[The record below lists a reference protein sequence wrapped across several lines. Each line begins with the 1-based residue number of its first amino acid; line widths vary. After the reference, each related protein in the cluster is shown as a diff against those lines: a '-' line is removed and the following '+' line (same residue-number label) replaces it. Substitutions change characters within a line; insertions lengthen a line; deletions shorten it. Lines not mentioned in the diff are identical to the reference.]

1 MAAGTHE
8 NERFSRRIGVGVIE
22 QTADYASLLEGI
34 KSRIQ
39 STQIRAALAV
49 SHELVLLYHQIGQ
62 DILTAQAQ
70 HGWGDKVLER
80 IALDLKAAFPG
91 VEGFSRSNLYRMKA
105 FVKAY
110 PEFVPQPVGQIPWG
124 HNAVLIEKIK
134 DPNQRLWYAQKTI
147 EHGWSRSILEM
158 QIQTRAHERHGK
170 ATTNFERTL
179 PPAQS
184 DLAQQ
189 ILKDPYNFDFLTL
202 EADAQERHL
211 ERGLL
216 EHLKAFLL
224 EMGAGFA
231 FLGSQYHLEVGG
243 QDYYIDLLFYHV
255 KLHCYVVIELK
266 ARAFKPEDAGQLSFY
281 LAAIDGELRQATDN
295 PTVGLLLCK
304 TKNAVIAEYALR
316 NINAPLGVSEYQIT
330 EALPKDLES
339 SLPSV
344 AQLEAELLRLENQ
357 EPA

>member
-1 MAAGTHE
+1 V
-8 NERFSRRIGVGVIE
+8 NLE
-22 QTADYASLLEGI
+22 QTREYATLLHGL

-39 STQIRAALAV
+39 STQVQAALAV
-49 SHELVLLYHQIGQ
+49 SHELVMLYHQVGQ
-62 DILTAQAQ
+62 DIVIAQAQ

-105 FVKAY
+105 FVRAY
-110 PEFVPQPVGQIPWG
+110 PEIVPQAVGQIPWG
-124 HNAVLIEKIK
+124 HNAVLIEKLK
-134 DPNQRLWYAQKTI
+134 DTNQRLWYAQKTI
-147 EHGWSRSILEM
+147 EHGWSRSILEF
-158 QIQTRAHERHGK
+158 QIQSRAHERHGK
-170 ATTNFERTL
+170 ATSNFERTL

-231 FLGSQYHLEVGG
+231 FLGNQYHLEVGG

-281 LAAIDGELRQATDN
+281 LAAIDGELRQASDN

-344 AQLEAELLRLENQ
+344 AQLEAELLRLEAAAP
-357 EPA
+357 E